1 MTLQPAGL
9 LWHSQAGQDH
19 NVSAC
24 CGAAQQV
31 DYEAETL
38 LVASKHGRII
48 GGATLARCPRGV
60 VVKEVGALEGLGGG
74 TALLAAAASF
84 ARRNDAVYLL
94 LSPVDSDAARFWGR
108 GGFYP
113 LHWGWF
119 AYNRCPERHSELAA
133 RLHHEA
139 DGLLTEEESVAA
151 AKSFA
156 DVAGEWHCNSVL
168 WLEFLGLVGSWQRR
182 RRCGEGQL
190 SACHLLGVTL
200 QAKQASL
207 EAGRSAGLPAD
218 ELAPSVQRLE
228 ELQRREEANK
238 ALEEAMRQGTTE
250 DLREALT
257 QAELAG
263 VGDLLLDDAPELL
276 HRCEQQSQAT
286 QSLQVAAISGGMAE
300 LRAALCQ
307 GQVAGLP
314 ANSMAAASGKL
325 AELEEEEQEAERQR
339 ELERQAML
347 GQARRDHATEIL
359 AEACRSR
366 DVSSLQTAID
376 AAHKAGLDGH
386 GLEQATK
393 LLAEVLEEAKQASA
407 RQTLQE
413 ALVTRSREAL
423 QEAVRQGKAARLPS
437 KELEAAR
444 AALGAEDAK
453 ARAHA
458 RLQLAIQAKDIV
470 QLRGAIATT
479 ERSGLT
485 AEEMRAAKDMLRELE
500 NKELQR
506 NEEASKA
513 LQEAMRQ
520 GTIEDLREALTRAE
534 LAGVG
539 DLLLDDARELLHRC
553 EQQSKA
559 TQSLQLAVISGG
571 MAELRAAL
579 CQGQVAGLPANS
591 MAAAW
596 GKLAELEEEEQ
607 EAERQRE
614 LERQAMLGQ
623 ARRDHATEI
632 LAEACRSRDV
642 SSLQTAIDAAHK
654 AGLDGHGLEQATK
667 LLAEVLEEAKQASA
681 RQTLQEA
688 LVTRS
693 REALQEAVRQGK
705 AARLPSKELEAARA
719 ALGAEDAK
727 ARAHA
732 RLQLAIQAKDIV
744 QLRGAIATTERS
756 GLTAEEMRAAKDML
770 RELENK
776 ELQRNEEASKA
787 LQEAM
792 RQGTIEDLREALT
805 RAELA
810 GVGDLLLDN
819 ARELLHR
826 CEQQSKATQSLQVA
840 AISGGMAE
848 LRAAICQGQVAG
860 LPANSMAA
868 ASGKL
873 AELEEEEHE
882 AERQRELE
890 RQAMLGQAR
899 RDHATEILAEACRSR
914 DVSSLQTAIDA
925 AHKAGL
931 DGHGL
936 EQATKLLAE
945 VLEEAKQASARQT
958 LQEALV
964 TRSREA
970 LQEAVRQGKAARLPS
985 KELEAARA
993 ALGAEDAKAR
1003 AHARLQLAIQA
1014 KDIVQLRGAIATTE
1028 RSGLT
1033 AEEMRAAKDMLR
1045 ELENKAARKALLDAE
1060 AGDSIPHLQAALEA
1074 GRSAGLRADELA
1086 PSVRRLE
1093 ELQRNEEASK
1103 ALQEAMRQRTIE
1115 DLREALTRAELAGV
1129 GAPRLDDARELLH
1142 RCEQQSKATQ
1152 SLQLAVISGGMAEL
1166 RAAICQGQVAGLPAD
1181 SMAAASGKLAEL
1193 EEEEQEA
1200 ERQRELERQ
1209 AARKALLDAE
1219 AGDSIPHLQAVA
1231 ALEAGRSA
1239 GLRADAL
1246 APSVRRLE
1254 ELQRNEEASKA
1265 LQEAMRQGT
1274 IEDLR
1279 EALTRAELA
1288 GVGAPRLDDARELL
1302 RRREQQSK
1310 ATQGLQN
1317 AVMRAAMD
1325 AAHAK
1330 AAARSLLESALASD
1344 DVERLREALR
1354 RGELAKLEDAEMG
1367 ACRRALVQAEAR
1379 ARAALQVAD
1388 RSALP

>member
-1 MTLQPAGL
+1 MSDISESDIPEEAWWRVVRWLSFDSLHGLCLKDWAAWVEDEGDLRCYSEALQRGPLAAPISWMLGATADGQISILENPDQDVAKKAALAIILERLAHRSGSSPSAEHNSLSILFPPGYHDLQLMTLQPAGL

-156 DVAGEWHCNSVL
+156 DVAGEWHCNWVL

-200 QAKQASL
+200 QAKQAAL

-238 ALEEAMRQGTTE
+238 ALEEAMRQGT
-250 DLREALT
+250 
-257 QAELAG
+257 
-263 VGDLLLDDAPELL
+263 
-276 HRCEQQSQAT
+276 
-286 QSLQVAAISGGMAE
+286 
-300 LRAALCQ
+300 
-307 GQVAGLP
+307 
-314 ANSMAAASGKL
+314 
-325 AELEEEEQEAERQR
+325 
-339 ELERQAML
+339 
-347 GQARRDHATEIL
+347 
-359 AEACRSR
+359 
-366 DVSSLQTAID
+366 
-376 AAHKAGLDGH
+376 
-386 GLEQATK
+386 
-393 LLAEVLEEAKQASA
+393 
-407 RQTLQE
+407 
-413 ALVTRSREAL
+413 
-423 QEAVRQGKAARLPS
+423 
-437 KELEAAR
+437 
-444 AALGAEDAK
+444 
-453 ARAHA
+453 
-458 RLQLAIQAKDIV
+458 
-470 QLRGAIATT
+470 
-479 ERSGLT
+479 
-485 AEEMRAAKDMLRELE
+485 
-500 NKELQR
+500 
-506 NEEASKA
+506 
-513 LQEAMRQ
+513 
-520 GTIEDLREALTRAE
+520 IEDLREALTRAE

-539 DLLLDDARELLHRC
+539 DLLLDD
-553 EQQSKA
+553 
-559 TQSLQLAVISGG
+559 
-571 MAELRAAL
+571 
-579 CQGQVAGLPANS
+579 
-591 MAAAW
+591 
-596 GKLAELEEEEQ
+596 
-607 EAERQRE
+607 
-614 LERQAMLGQ
+614 
-623 ARRDHATEI
+623 
-632 LAEACRSRDV
+632 
-642 SSLQTAIDAAHK
+642 
-654 AGLDGHGLEQATK
+654 
-667 LLAEVLEEAKQASA
+667 
-681 RQTLQEA
+681 
-688 LVTRS
+688 
-693 REALQEAVRQGK
+693 
-705 AARLPSKELEAARA
+705 
-719 ALGAEDAK
+719 
-727 ARAHA
+727 
-732 RLQLAIQAKDIV
+732 
-744 QLRGAIATTERS
+744 
-756 GLTAEEMRAAKDML
+756 
-770 RELENK
+770 
-776 ELQRNEEASKA
+776 
-787 LQEAM
+787 
-792 RQGTIEDLREALT
+792 
-805 RAELA
+805 
-810 GVGDLLLDN
+810 

-873 AELEEEEHE
+873 AELEEEEQE

-1219 AGDSIPHLQAVA
+1219 AGDSIPHLQA

-1239 GLRADAL
+1239 GLRADEL